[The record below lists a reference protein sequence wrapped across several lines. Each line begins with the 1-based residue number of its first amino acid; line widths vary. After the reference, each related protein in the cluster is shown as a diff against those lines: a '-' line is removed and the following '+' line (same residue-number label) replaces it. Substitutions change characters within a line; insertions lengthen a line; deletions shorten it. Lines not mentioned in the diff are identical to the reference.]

1 MSGGSAAK
9 KQPNNFI
16 AEWFGHRVYPIV
28 AETRDSL
35 RDQEAERCPFLTKVT
50 GKKTGCVKREN
61 SKGVCTIS
69 STSNRTRQDWLVC
82 PFRAL
87 DATMLDDAA
96 HRLFGHAPGD
106 DVSIVAVPVLES
118 TKAADHVRKR
128 VAAGKPTIVYFQN
141 KLGGEISISPTDRS
155 PEFSFDATMIELLPD
170 STGAI
175 NVGRYGIFEIQTMDF
190 HGTYAKAVKNLNNAR
205 HMHQG
210 EFGKSVESHPQ
221 WLSEGVEGPN
231 IANAFKR
238 TFYQMM
244 FKFQIGAHDASAG
257 CILAIP
263 RAVWDSWQRHLGR
276 PDLVEHSDGTW
287 RLLQEGN
294 EAVENPPAW
303 IYVFD
308 TEPSATDTPN
318 SLTLWRVIGTDAATL
333 SHYTLDLAPEA
344 ALATGG
350 SVDRLRD
357 SITLRLAKY
366 LPELRPAPKAR
377 TRGVKGNAGPDGAV
391 TVREPENPP

>member
-1 MSGGSAAK
+1 MSGRSAAK

-16 AEWFGHRVYPIV
+16 AEWFGHRIYPVV
-28 AETRDSL
+28 AETPASL
-35 RDQEAERCPFLTKVT
+35 KDQGAERCPFLTEVT
-50 GKKTGCVKREN
+50 GKRTGCVKREN

-69 STSNRTRQDWLVC
+69 SNSNGIRQDWLAC

-87 DATMLDDAA
+87 DVSMLNDAA
-96 HRLFGHAPGD
+96 HRLFGHASDD
-106 DVSIVAVPVLES
+106 DVSIVAVPVLEAQ
-118 TKAADHVRKR
+118 KAADEVRDR

-141 KLGGEISISPTDRS
+141 KLGGEISISPTERS

-170 STGAI
+170 SDGAVT
-175 NVGRYGIFEIQTMDF
+175 VGKYGIFEIQTMDF

-205 HMHQG
+205 HMHKG

-244 FKFQIGAHDASAG
+244 FKFQVGAHEESAG

-276 PDLVEHSDGTW
+276 PDLVEYSDGTW
-287 RLLQEGN
+287 RLMQEGN
-294 EAVENPPAW
+294 EPVENPPAW

-308 TEPSATDTPN
+308 TDLSAANTPN
-318 SLTLWRVIGTDAATL
+318 PLNLWRVIGTDAAAL
-333 SHYTLDLAPEA
+333 SHYTLDVAPEA
-344 ALATGG
+344 ALEAGG
-350 SVDRLRD
+350 SVDRLRQT
-357 SITLRLAKY
+357 ITLRLAKY
-366 LPELRPAPKAR
+366 LPELRPATKPRSA
-377 TRGVKGNAGPDGAV
+377 GVKGVSPGQ
-391 TVREPENPP
+391 TML